1 MILFVIYLVVGF
13 GEYLRVS
20 EEYRENLYND
30 FPYHERFYLELSII
44 AVCLIFGPTLLLM
57 KAYFKMKQFFRNLWV
72 KITLLISAE
81 SNGCSDTLHYKYMD
95 ISAHGKDSSAYN
107 VDIGCWFGY

>member
-57 KAYFKMKQFFRNLWV
+57 KVYFKMKQFFRNLWV
-72 KITLLISAE
+72 KITLPYRL
-81 SNGCSDTLHYKYMD
+81 YKFRVKMKKMEKE
-95 ISAHGKDSSAYN
+95 KDPEKATRMLFDAMSE
-107 VDIGCWFGY
+107 IIR